1 MSNVSSCLIS
11 FIFLML
17 FLLYIVLMKRLV
29 DGDCGFI
36 KRPYQECVR
45 CNDIK
50 DEKDEFTIKKWKSIC
65 DEAKYITGEERI
77 KMYGHPKENFKD
89 IADLWS
95 VYLKTEVKATD
106 VAHLMILMKIARQRG
121 GFKRDNIVDIAGYAR
136 NVAQIEG
143 IE

>member
-1 MSNVSSCLIS
+1 MSNVSSCL
-11 FIFLML
+11 
-17 FLLYIVLMKRLV
+17 
-29 DGDCGFI
+29 DCGFI